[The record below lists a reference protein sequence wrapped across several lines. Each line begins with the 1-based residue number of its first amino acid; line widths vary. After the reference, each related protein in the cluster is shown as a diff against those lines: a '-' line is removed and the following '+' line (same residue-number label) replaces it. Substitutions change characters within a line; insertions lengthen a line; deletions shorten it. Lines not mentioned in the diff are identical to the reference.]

1 MIYRYAISIILII
14 LSIIILTQKPEN
26 KKENI
31 IPYFSVSDIKEEY
44 INPEIKSEEIN
55 EILSKLKAEKGVI
68 IEKIKIDSNYNF
80 DSNTYYSIYI
90 KRNIPTNT
98 KIIKNYELK
107 KYKIFDF
114 LKIDLEKLWQNAS
127 DAPSP
132 EFFQFSGVI
141 TKENQKKAYIYFNG
155 VLKEINENMQLG
167 NYSVLKIFNNGVLLF
182 DRNKKQFEVL
192 R

>member
-14 LSIIILTQKPEN
+14 LSIIFLTQKPEN

-31 IPYFSVSDIKEEY
+31 ISYFSVSDIKEEY
-44 INPEIKSEEIN
+44 VNPEIKSEEIN

-98 KIIKNYELK
+98 KIIKDYELK

-127 DAPSP
+127 DAPNP
-132 EFFQFSGVI
+132 DFFEFSGVI
-141 TKENQKKAYIYFNG
+141 IKENQKKAYIYFNG